1 MEFIAVRDFRI
12 RPGKIWKKLKKSKR
26 MLITSNGKPVAMLTD
41 MEGKDL
47 EEELRAD
54 SIAKGILA
62 LSKMREHA
70 KEKGLNKL
78 KMKEITKEINSA
90 RKTF

>member
-41 MEGKDL
+41 MEGKNL
-47 EEELRAD
+47 EEELRAN

-78 KMKEITKEINSA
+78 KMRDITREIDSA

>member
-12 RPGKIWKKLKKSKR
+12 RPGKVWKKLKKSKR
-26 MLITSNGKPVAMLTD
+26 MLVTSNGKPIAMLTD

-47 EEELRAD
+47 EDELRAD

-62 LSKMREHA
+62 LSKIREHA

-78 KMKEITKEINSA
+78 KMKDIIKEIKSA

>member
-1 MEFIAVRDFRI
+1 MEFIAVIEFRI

-41 MEGKDL
+41 MEGKDI

-62 LSKMREHA
+62 LSKIREHA

-78 KMKEITKEINSA
+78 KMKDITKEINSA

>member
-1 MEFIAVRDFRI
+1 MEFIAVREFRI

-41 MEGKDL
+41 MEGKDI

-62 LSKMREHA
+62 LSKIREHA

-78 KMKEITKEINSA
+78 KMKDITKEINSA

>member
-1 MEFIAVRDFRI
+1 
-12 RPGKIWKKLKKSKR
+12 

-47 EEELRAD
+47 EDELRAD

-62 LSKMREHA
+62 LSKIREHA

-78 KMKEITKEINSA
+78 KMKDIIKEINIA

>member
-1 MEFIAVRDFRI
+1 MEFVAVRDFRI
-12 RPGKIWKKLKKSKR
+12 RPGQIWKKLKKSKR

-47 EEELRAD
+47 EDELRAD

-62 LSKMREHA
+62 LSKIREHA

-78 KMKEITKEINSA
+78 KMKDIIKEINIA

>member
-12 RPGKIWKKLKKSKR
+12 RPGKVWKMLKKSKR
-26 MLITSNGKPVAMLTD
+26 MLVTSNGKPIAMLTD

-47 EEELRAD
+47 EDELRAD

-62 LSKMREHA
+62 LSKIREHA

-78 KMKEITKEINSA
+78 KMKDIIKEIKSA

>member
-1 MEFIAVRDFRI
+1 MEFIAVREFRI

-41 MEGKDL
+41 MEGKDI

-62 LSKMREHA
+62 LSKIREHA

-78 KMKEITKEINSA
+78 KMKDITREIDSA

>member
-12 RPGKIWKKLKKSKR
+12 RPGKIWKKFKKSKR

-41 MEGKDL
+41 MEGKNL
-47 EEELRAD
+47 EEELRAN

-78 KMKEITKEINSA
+78 KMRDITREIDSA